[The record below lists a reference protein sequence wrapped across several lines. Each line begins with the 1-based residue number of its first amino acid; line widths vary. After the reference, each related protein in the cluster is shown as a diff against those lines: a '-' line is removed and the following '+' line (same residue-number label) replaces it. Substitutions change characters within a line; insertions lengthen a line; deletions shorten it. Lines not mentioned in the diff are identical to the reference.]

1 MLFFPRFSWAFGNA
15 KCIAIHGTNNSD
27 IPSVIMGHAKSQEA
41 NDKLFEGLS
50 TQFYG
55 YYTCKRQVVHKVY
68 LWHFYVHDDGN
79 DRTQA
84 LNFQGLAVLLFPPT
98 LTRYSFLVLGI
109 PVFPS
114 PTVSLICLVVSV
126 TLAVPKTTM

>member
-41 NDKLFEGLS
+41 NDMLFEGLS

-55 YYTCKRQVVHKVY
+55 YYTCKRQV
-68 LWHFYVHDDGN
+68 
-79 DRTQA
+79 A
-84 LNFQGLAVLLFPPT
+84 I
-98 LTRYSFLVLGI
+98 FL
-109 PVFPS
+109 
-114 PTVSLICLVVSV
+114 
-126 TLAVPKTTM
+126 KK